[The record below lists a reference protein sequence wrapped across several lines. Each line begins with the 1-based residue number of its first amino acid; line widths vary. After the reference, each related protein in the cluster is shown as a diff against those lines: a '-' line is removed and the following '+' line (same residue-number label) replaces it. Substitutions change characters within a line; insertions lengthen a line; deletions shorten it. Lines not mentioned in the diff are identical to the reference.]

1 MRMFYYAGAI
11 PNFGDEINPWLWPQ
25 LMPEIFADQ
34 SEDELFVGIG
44 SLLSVSVPVANK
56 IIVLGT
62 GSGYKRL
69 PSPIPSWWYI
79 YCVRGP
85 LTARAMGLPPELGV
99 GDGAILLRSLDL
111 PEPSVRHRV
120 SFMPHWETAIIGEWR
135 EICRATDIHY
145 IDPRES
151 VETVIREIRSS
162 SRLITSAMHGAIV
175 ADAFRV
181 PWIAAQPF
189 SKKHFFKWW
198 DWSSPLGVALD
209 FNVLPKSSLDEY
221 IYDNIPRL
229 REFLQRRRPAPPE
242 PPSGKQAVPAHEP
255 FIPEKVRR
263 IFNPACIARGTRALS
278 ALAKKPGQLSSD
290 AEITRATERLLENV
304 DRLRSDYGRGA
315 LTGAYVMG
323 ASK

>member
-1 MRMFYYAGAI
+1 MKMFYYEGAI
-11 PNFGDEINPWLWPQ
+11 PNFGDELNPWLWPQ
-25 LMPEIFADQ
+25 LMPEVFAEQ

-44 SLLSVSVPVANK
+44 SLLGVSVPVATK
-56 IIVLGT
+56 IIILGT
-62 GSGYKRL
+62 GAGYKPL
-69 PSPIPSWWYI
+69 PSPIPTWWYV

-85 LTARAMGLPPELGV
+85 LTARAMGLPPELGI
-99 GDGAILLRSLDL
+99 GDGAILIRSLDL
-111 PEPSVRHRV
+111 PQPSVQHRV

-135 EICRATDIHY
+135 EICRATDVHY

-189 SKKHFFKWW
+189 SKKHFFKWR

-209 FNVLPKSSLDEY
+209 FNFLPKSSLDEY
-221 IYDNIPRL
+221 IYDSIPRL

-242 PPSGKQAVPAHEP
+242 PPAGKQAVPAHEP

-263 IFNPACIARGTRALS
+263 MFNPASMARGARVLS

-290 AEITRATERLLENV
+290 AEIKRATSGLLESV
-304 DRLRSDYGRGA
+304 ERLRSDYGKRA
-315 LTGAYVMG
+315 LTGAYVVG